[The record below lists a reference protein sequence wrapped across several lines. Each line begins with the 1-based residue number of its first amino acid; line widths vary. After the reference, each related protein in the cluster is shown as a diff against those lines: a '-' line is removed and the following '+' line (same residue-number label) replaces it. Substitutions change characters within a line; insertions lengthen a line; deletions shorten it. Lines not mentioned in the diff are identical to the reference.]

1 MIDLGTTKGI
11 VVTVAIKRVHMINTH
26 LTSRARI
33 RAALV
38 DILATICARVAGT
51 RTIARIFVHTVDT
64 STRITASCSAVVDVD
79 VTINAFKAG
88 ATVVTS

>member
-1 MIDLGTTKGI
+1 MIDLGTAKGI

-38 DILATICARVAGT
+38 DFLATIRARVTGI

-64 STRITASCSAVVDVD
+64 STRITAGCSAVIDVD
-79 VTINAFKAG
+79 VTINAKTG